1 MKAIIKTG
9 GHQYRVAEGDVISI
23 EKIPAEAGKSV
34 TFSEVLLV
42 EDGDSVQV
50 GTPLVSG
57 VTVTGKVVEQTKD
70 DKVIILK
77 FRRRKR
83 YSKKTG
89 HRQPKTVVEIT
100 AIGKKATAAKKP
112 AVAKESK

>member
-9 GHQYRVAEGDVISI
+9 GHQYRVGQGDVISV
-23 EKIPAEAGKSV
+23 EKLPAEAGKSV

-57 VTVTGKVVEQTKD
+57 VSVSGKVVEQTKD

-100 AIGKKATAAKKP
+100 AIGKKAAAKKT
-112 AVAKESK
+112 AESK